1 MGKLSVDPRAFFGIL
16 AVVVVIAV
24 FLVFRA
30 ANANQK
36 VPLPDPNM
44 FKTKAAQTAHT

>member
-1 MGKLSVDPRAFFGIL
+1 MQKISIDPKIFFGIL
-16 AVVVVIAV
+16 AGVVAIAV

-30 ANANQK
+30 ADAKQK

-44 FKTKAAQTAHT
+44 FKTKSAQTAHV

>member
-1 MGKLSVDPRAFFGIL
+1 MSKLSIDPKVFYGIL
-16 AVVVVIAV
+16 AVVAVIAV
-24 FLVFRA
+24 LLVFKG

-44 FKTKAAQTAHT
+44 FKTKSAQTAHA